1 VSPFLPHIS
10 TESAVKRRPT
20 AVTEIARTKALAS
33 DVTHGGIGI
42 YHLNLS
48 NF

>member
-1 VSPFLPHIS
+1 MSPFLLHIS

-33 DVTHGGIGI
+33 DVTHGGME
-42 YHLNLS
+42 HLPPEPI
-48 NF
+48 